1 MGTACHYFAVHSCY
15 LEDPETLGSLSERIS
30 LQMSTMT
37 LEAREKLEAQSR
49 EARRRKKWDNFLH
62 MVGNHSLLIALS
74 VIFILPLYLVVVL
87 SLMSKGQAETRS
99 LWPHPFV
106 WHNYITVFTAVP
118 FLKWTLNTLFVSLM
132 GTIGTVV
139 SSVPPAYVLSRL
151 QWKGRQTTFIIL
163 LSTMMLPGQVTMIP
177 VYIIFSRLHW
187 IPSFLP
193 LIVPSFFSS
202 AFSVFLLRQF
212 FTSIPDEI
220 SDAARIDGCS
230 EFKLMMRI
238 IVPLA
243 KPAISAIALFAFL
256 GSWNDFFGPLLYIVE
271 NEDLWTLGIG
281 LNAFQGIHHVDKN
294 MMMTASALFMAPV
307 IIIFFFSQKVF
318 IEGVTLTG
326 VKG

>member
-1 MGTACHYFAVHSCY
+1 
-15 LEDPETLGSLSERIS
+15 
-30 LQMSTMT
+30 MSTA
-37 LEAREKLEAQSR
+37 LSHLSAEQVAAIELHSR
-49 EARRRKKWDNFLH
+49 AARRKKKWHDFLE
-62 MVGNHSLLIALS
+62 MVGNHSILIVFS
-74 VIFILPLYLVVVL
+74 VIFLMPLYLVFVV
-87 SLMSKGQAETRS
+87 SVMNKGQAETRS
-99 LWPHPFV
+99 LWPSPWV
-106 WHNYITVFTAVP
+106 WHNYVQIFTAVP
-118 FLKWTLNTLFVSLM
+118 FLKWTLNTLFISVLT
-132 GTIGTVV
+132 TIGTVV

-151 QWKGRQTTFIIL
+151 QWRGRNTTFVIIL
-163 LSTMMLPGQVTMIP
+163 GTMMLPGQVTMIP

-202 AFSVFLLRQF
+202 AFSIFLLRQF

-238 IVPLA
+238 VVPLA
-243 KPAISAIALFAFL
+243 KPAISAIALFSFL

-271 NEDLWTLGIG
+271 NEKLWTLGIG
-281 LNAFQGIHHVDKN
+281 LNQFQGIHHVDRN
-294 MMMTASALFMAPV
+294 MMMTASVLFMLPV

>member
-1 MGTACHYFAVHSCY
+1 M
-15 LEDPETLGSLSERIS
+15 
-30 LQMSTMT
+30 
-37 LEAREKLEAQSR
+37 
-49 EARRRKKWDNFLH
+49 
-62 MVGNHSLLIALS
+62 
-74 VIFILPLYLVVVL
+74 PLYLVVVI

-106 WHNYITVFTAVP
+106 WHNYVEIFTAVP
-118 FLKWTLNTLFVSLM
+118 FLKWTLNTLFVSVM

-151 QWKGRQTTFIIL
+151 QWKGRQTTFLVI

-193 LIVPSFFSS
+193 LIVPSFFAS
-202 AFSVFLLRQF
+202 AFSIFLLRQF

-243 KPAISAIALFAFL
+243 KPAISAIALFSFL

-271 NEDLWTLGIG
+271 NENLWTLGIG
-281 LNAFQGIHHVDKN
+281 LNAFQGIHHVNTN

>member
-1 MGTACHYFAVHSCY
+1 MSIYTAEQLV
-15 LEDPETLGSLSERIS
+15 EID
-30 LQMSTMT
+30 
-37 LEAREKLEAQSR
+37 AQSAK
-49 EARRRKKWDNFLH
+49 ARRAKKWNNFLH

-74 VIFILPLYLVVVL
+74 AIFILPLYLVVVI
-87 SLMSKGQAETRS
+87 SLMSKGQAETRA
-99 LWPHPFV
+99 LWPTPFI
-106 WHNYITVFTAVP
+106 WHNYVEVFTAVP
-118 FLKWTLNTLFVSLM
+118 FLKWTLNTLFVSVI
-132 GTIGTVV
+132 GTIGVVV

-151 QWKGRQTTFIIL
+151 QLKGRQTTFIII

-177 VYIIFSRLHW
+177 VYIIFSRLGW

-193 LIVPSFFSS
+193 LIVPSFFAS
-202 AFSVFLLRQF
+202 AFSIFLLRQF

-256 GSWNDFFGPLLYIVE
+256 GSWNDFFGPLLYLVE
-271 NEDLWTLGIG
+271 NEELWTLGIG
-281 LNAFQGIHHVDKN
+281 LNSFQGEHHVDTN

>member
-1 MGTACHYFAVHSCY
+1 MSMYTA
-15 LEDPETLGSLSERIS
+15 
-30 LQMSTMT
+30 
-37 LEAREKLEAQSR
+37 EKLAAIDAQSIQ
-49 EARRRKKWDNFLH
+49 ARRAKRWNNFLH
-62 MVGNHSLLIALS
+62 TVGNHSLLIALS
-74 VIFILPLYLVVVL
+74 AIFILPLYLVLVI

-99 LWPHPFV
+99 LWPHPFI
-106 WHNYITVFTAVP
+106 WHNYIEVFTAVP
-118 FLKWTLNTLFVSLM
+118 FLKWTLNTLFVSVM

-151 QWKGRQTTFIIL
+151 QWKGRQTTFLII

-177 VYIIFSRLHW
+177 VYIIFAKLHW

-193 LIVPSFFSS
+193 LIVPSFFAS
-202 AFSVFLLRQF
+202 AFSIFLLRQF

-271 NEDLWTLGIG
+271 NQDLWTLGIG
-281 LNAFQGIHHVDKN
+281 LNAFQGEHHVDTN

-307 IIIFFFSQKVF
+307 IVIFFFSQKVF